1 MEKKAYL
8 VLLGFEHPNSGHWQK
23 AGTVVEMSE
32 SEATQLVLSGYL
44 IARPVTK
51 RK

>member
-8 VLLGFEHPNSGHWQK
+8 VLLGFDHPNSGHWQE
-23 AGTVVEMSE
+23 AGTIIEMSE

-44 IARPVTK
+44 IAKPVAK